1 MEKFIIA
8 LLVCPYVVGLSIY
21 DDDDDDNDE
30 NGTTG
35 PGPVAAGGVAE
46 QPPVIHT
53 NSISRSLTPIRSM
66 TLLYPVHC
74 TGFTVH
80 SAVPCTQWPAGH
92 CALCTVHSK
101 LQSPIEANTAHSTS
115 LKYFVTDANA

>member
-8 LLVCPYVVGLSIY
+8 LLVCSYVVGLFMY
-21 DDDDDDNDE
+21 DDDDDDE

-35 PGPVAAGGVAE
+35 RGPVAAGGVAE

-53 NSISRSLTPIRSM
+53 NSFSRSLTPIRSM

-74 TGFTVH
+74 ALCTVLYP
-80 SAVPCTQWPAGH
+80 VPGGLQSTVH
-92 CALCTVHSK
+92 CALCTVHC
-101 LQSPIEANTAHSTS
+101 A
-115 LKYFVTDANA
+115 